1 VHTPRRAGVA
11 VASLLVALTVACGDD
26 TSDGATD
33 TVPPPGGTAPPATD
47 EAGDQP
53 SDLPPADPLELV
65 DRYGE
70 AFAAHGLEITAR
82 GGLIDRHDGYTGSAE
97 GTHLAL
103 YAAPVGAR
111 TPEEHLDA
119 LMSLTAAVA
128 PDAFERFPG
137 LESFDICQE
146 IEDPEGGWGDRTP
159 HIATQ
164 VDLTREQSDAL
175 DWDTATLAD
184 LLVTIRE
191 LPEGAVRV
199 DDRMATLAGW
209 TAAVDEAEA
218 RNSTG

>member
-1 VHTPRRAGVA
+1 VPAPRRAA
-11 VASLLVALTVACGDD
+11 LTVASLLVALTVACGDD
-26 TSDGATD
+26 TPDRAGD
-33 TVPPPGGTAPPATD
+33 TLPPPGGTRPPAG
-47 EAGDQP
+47 EPSEQP
-53 SDLPPADPLELV
+53 SDLPPADPLELAP
-65 DRYGE
+65 RYGD
-70 AFAAHGLEITAR
+70 AFAAHGLEITDR

-103 YAAPVGAR
+103 YAAPVGDR
-111 TPEEHLDA
+111 TPEEYLDA
-119 LMSLTAAVA
+119 LMSLTAAVG
-128 PDAFERFPG
+128 PDAFARFPG

-159 HIATQ
+159 RIATQ

-199 DDRMATLAGW
+199 DDRVAALAGW
-209 TAAVDEAEA
+209 TTAVDEAEA
-218 RNSTG
+218 RSASG